1 MTNHHLDVRTPRDVP
16 ELRNLLVDCWLPGGV
31 FAATSVIMPNT
42 TLTQHEGAR
51 PEYAWHLDN
60 LPPATLYWVSAPM
73 CDLLSAAEHTVPDDT
88 VLERELVP
96 QRSGL
101 VVFEKPLVGIDAQRD
116 SAVRVDAM
124 CWGPVRLAK
133 LQNVIGGAVVPIT
146 PLHLL
151 DAVGM
156 VSYSRHN
163 ADEGLS
169 SDALMHAL
177 NTGAIDQ
184 AVAEDRGGGEFSL
197 HGDIWAWLGRGDWLF
212 DTSINHR
219 ETPYTDQA
227 FASITEDRRRLA
239 ALWLL
244 LSQPG
249 MVSMSVS
256 SGSRGERRRAQRG
269 GSAAPDVA
277 IIDIAR
283 RHASATAA
291 DVGPPTGRHHHV
303 RYPVSG
309 HWRQQAYGE
318 ARAYRRPT
326 WIAAHWRGPDDA
338 PISNVEHVRVFRG
351 GDR

>member
-1 MTNHHLDVRTPRDVP
+1 MTNHHLDVRSPRDVP
-16 ELRNLLVDCWLPGGV
+16 ALRDLLVDCWLPNGV
-31 FAATSVIMPNT
+31 FAATSVIMPSA
-42 TLTQHEGAR
+42 TLTQHEGAK
-51 PEYAWHLDN
+51 PEFMWHLDN
-60 LPPATLYWVSAPM
+60 LPPAALYWVSADM
-73 CDLLSAAEHTVPDDT
+73 CDLLAAAEHTVPDTT

-101 VVFEKPLVGIDAQRD
+101 VVFEKPLGGIDAQRQ
-116 SAVRVDAM
+116 SNVRVDAM
-124 CWGPVRLAK
+124 CWGPVRLAE
-133 LQNVIGGAVVPIT
+133 LQNVIGGDVVPIQ

-169 SDALMHAL
+169 PESLMHVV
-177 NTGAIDQ
+177 NTGAINQ
-184 AVAEDRGGGEFSL
+184 ASADYLGGL

-212 DTSINHR
+212 DTHVTHR

-239 ALWLL
+239 CLWLL

-249 MVSMSVS
+249 MVSMSTS
-256 SGSRGERRRAQRG
+256 RGPRGERRRAQRQG
-269 GSAAPDVA
+269 VSAPDVA
-277 IIDIAR
+277 IIDIAH
-283 RHASATAA
+283 RHRSAAAA
-291 DVGPPTGRHHHV
+291 DVAPTGRHHSV

-318 ARAYRRPT
+318 GRAYRRPT

-351 GDR
+351 GAR